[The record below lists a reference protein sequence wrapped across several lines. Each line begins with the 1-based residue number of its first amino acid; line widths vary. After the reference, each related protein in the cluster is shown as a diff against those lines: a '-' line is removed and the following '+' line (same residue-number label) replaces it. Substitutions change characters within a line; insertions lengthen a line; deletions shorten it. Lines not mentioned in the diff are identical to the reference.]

1 MALPA
6 VVLGIGKIVSGA
18 IGATAKGLAVA
29 AKATAKGATVAAK
42 ATAKGAGKAASATG
56 KAARSTGKAIGK
68 TARSTGKGLK
78 RITSKTSKSLSKG
91 KNILKSNAE
100 KIRSNLTKAVKDL
113 KKQRLNRDRIQ
124 RNVLERGEVRKME
137 KNIESTKTPTGK
149 KVNSILKSPMS
160 IFDKIFG
167 FGGILLTGIIVN
179 AIDGIIKKWEE
190 FKKNNKPMFDFI
202 GNVIKGVGDFLGG
215 IEISSIDGG
224 SAMDKFAVFDEE
236 GELVGGK
243 LVAIKKTTELIGRM
257 IEPITTALGLGRY
270 TKGENAPGWGGVF
283 TGGGIV
289 NRRSTGLA
297 DFLTFG
303 VWDFD
308 QRGNL
313 GWWGSREHSKSGYG
327 AEIKPENN
335 SSQSITPIKKNNSIG
350 DQSNTSIGS
359 DTQVVVVNRTNTKF
373 VPFEVPSTS
382 ETVASSETSQD
393 LSALW
398 TGVA

>member
-6 VVLGIGKIVSGA
+6 IALGIGKIVSGV
-18 IGATAKGLAVA
+18 IGATAKGLTVA
-29 AKATAKGATVAAK
+29 AKATAKGATVAAR
-42 ATAKGAGKAASATG
+42 AAGKAASATG
-56 KAARSTGKAIGK
+56 RVVGKAARSTGRVIGK
-68 TARSTGKGLK
+68 TARSTAKGLR
-78 RITSKTSKSLSKG
+78 RIINRTSKSTG
-91 KNILKSNAE
+91 KETLKSNAE
-100 KIRSNLTKAVKDL
+100 KIRSNLTKAAKDL

-179 AIDGIIKKWEE
+179 AIDGIVKKWEE

-202 GNVIKGVGDFLGG
+202 GNIIKGVGDFLGG

-243 LVAIKKTTELIGRM
+243 LVAIKKTVELFGGMVGKINS
-257 IEPITTALGLGRY
+257 ALGIQSNAEVKKETTQKLERFGFTAEKFEQKVKR
-270 TKGENAPGWGGVF
+270 KENNPWYQWW
-283 TGGGIV
+283 
-289 NRRSTGLA
+289 
-297 DFLTFG
+297 DFLDLFPNP
-303 VWDFD
+303 VE
-308 QRGNL
+308 
-313 GWWGSREHSKSGYG
+313 SI
-327 AEIKPENN
+327 EILPKNN

-350 DQSNTSIGS
+350 DQSSIS
-359 DTQVVVVNRTNTKF
+359 SNSSNTQVVVVNRTNTKF

-382 ETVASSETSQD
+382 ETDVASSGTSQD
-393 LSALW
+393 ISPLW
-398 TGVA
+398 

>member
-18 IGATAKGLAVA
+18 IGATAKGLTVA

-56 KAARSTGKAIGK
+56 KAARSTGKVIGK

-78 RITSKTSKSLSKG
+78 RITSRTSKSTG
-91 KNILKSNAE
+91 KKTLKSNAE
-100 KIRSNLTKAVKDL
+100 KIRSNLTKAAKDL

-179 AIDGIIKKWEE
+179 AIDGIVKKWEE

-202 GNVIKGVGDFLGG
+202 GNVIKGIGDFINTVSMKASTGELDKWAKVDENGKVTGGALLTVKQVVEGFGG
-215 IEISSIDGG
+215 ILGKITNSLGKPRKKGVNAPTNTSFF
-224 SAMDKFAVFDEE
+224 S
-236 GELVGGK
+236 GGK
-243 LVAIKKTTELIGRM
+243 
-257 IEPITTALGLGRY
+257 P
-270 TKGENAPGWGGVF
+270 F
-283 TGGGIV
+283 Q
-289 NRRSTGLA
+289 NRRAAGLA

-313 GWWGSREHSKSGYG
+313 GLFGGSTVHSKSGYG
-327 AEIKPENN
+327 EEMEWKDFFNHEKQILNL
-335 SSQSITPIKKNNSIG
+335 G
-350 DQSNTSIGS
+350 DQSSIGS
-359 DTQVVVVNRTNTKF
+359 DTQVVVVNRTNTKI
-373 VPFEVPSTS
+373 VPVEVPSTPK
-382 ETVASSETSQD
+382 TDVASNGTPQD

-398 TGVA
+398 TV

>member
-1 MALPA
+1 MPLPA
-6 VVLGIGKIVSGA
+6 IALGIGKIVSGV
-18 IGATAKGLAVA
+18 IGATAKGLTVA
-29 AKATAKGATVAAK
+29 AKATAKGATVAAR
-42 ATAKGAGKAASATG
+42 AAGKAASATG
-56 KAARSTGKAIGK
+56 KAASATGRAIGK
-68 TARSTGKGLK
+68 TARSTAKGFR
-78 RITSKTSKSLSKG
+78 RITSKTSKSLSTNTKT
-91 KNILKSNAE
+91 LKINAE
-100 KIRSNLTKAVKDL
+100 KIRSNLTKAAKDL

-179 AIDGIIKKWEE
+179 AIDGITKKWEE

-202 GNVIKGVGDFLGG
+202 GNIIKGVGDFLGG

-243 LVAIKKTTELIGRM
+243 LVVVKKTVEGFGAMIGV
-257 IEPITTALGLGRY
+257 IGKALKLFKPLSDEEKKANQKKLLVGDKEKTKPKGWKKWLG
-270 TKGENAPGWGGVF
+270 
-283 TGGGIV
+283 
-289 NRRSTGLA
+289 STV
-297 DFLTFG
+297 DFILQDMT
-303 VWDFD
+303 DFD
-308 QRGNL
+308 NRGMSGGESMLNTINSL
-313 GWWGSREHSKSGYG
+313 DSKS
-327 AEIKPENN
+327 ENN

-350 DQSNTSIGS
+350 DQSSIGS
-359 DTQVVVVNRTNTKF
+359 NTQVVVVNRTNTKF
-373 VPFEVPSTS
+373 VPFEVQSTS
-382 ETVASSETSQD
+382 ETDVASSGTPQD

-398 TGVA
+398 SGVA

>member
-78 RITSKTSKSLSKG
+78 RITSRTSKSTG
-91 KNILKSNAE
+91 KKTLKSNAE
-100 KIRSNLTKAVKDL
+100 KIRSNLTKAAKDL

-179 AIDGIIKKWEE
+179 AIDGIVKKWEE
-190 FKKNNKPMFDFI
+190 FKRNNQPIF
-202 GNVIKGVGDFLGG
+202 DFLGNAIKG
-215 IEISSIDGG
+215 IGDFINTVSMKAST
-224 SAMDKFAVFDEE
+224 
-236 GELVGGK
+236 GELDWLAKVENGK
-243 LVAIKKTTELIGRM
+243 VT
-257 IEPITTALGLGRY
+257 
-270 TKGENAPGWGGVF
+270 GGVLFRVKQLVEGFGSMLAAIMDGLRF
-283 TGGGIV
+283 TKKSIGSGMEKL
-289 NRRSTGLA
+289 SK
-297 DFLTFG
+297 TFEG
-303 VWDFD
+303 PVTK
-308 QRGNL
+308 QEYLKEGNL
-313 GWWGSREHSKSGYG
+313 IEDKDGNLRDKDTGKIPLGGRWIHKLIPGMQF
-327 AEIKPENN
+327 NDDL
-335 SSQSITPIKKNNSIG
+335 G
-350 DQSNTSIGS
+350 DQSSINS
-359 DTQVVVVNRTNTKF
+359 NSSNTQVVVVRQTNTKI

-398 TGVA
+398 TV